1 MKCDK
6 LALRVVKSRVMVM
19 WTDNPPSFQL
29 PTDSQQKGI
38 ARRNLVNSGASYRHT
53 RSVQDDRRTTA
64 QIIKHANPLRASSEA
79 AIREM
84 YIAESLNLSHLA
96 VPIGQALRSY
106 ESALTL
112 VFLGV
117 NPHKRKNNRLP
128 TLVFICSLNHREL
141 QTSNLS

>member
-1 MKCDK
+1 VTNWLYACHGHVDGY
-6 LALRVVKSRVMVM
+6 LSSTTIV
-19 WTDNPPSFQL
+19 

-96 VPIGQALRSY
+96 VPIGQALRSF

-112 VFLGV
+112 AFLGV
-117 NPHKRKNNRLP
+117 NPHKRKNNRP
-128 TLVFICSLNHREL
+128 PPKLVFICSLNHREL
-141 QTSNLS
+141 QT